1 MRRSSIIVALVATTL
16 ALAVSEPTEAATGG
30 MSKSQITTMELSINK
45 ALSQAAARPT
55 SSVSCN
61 SSGTSCLLSFRYDAT
76 RRCSAGGSIHVLGT
90 LSGTASRTSLNP
102 GSVWLHGN
110 ITVSI
115 LNWRCIGGWVVNG
128 DPYVSYA
135 LRIDT
140 HSIFSALTLSQS
152 GGWLATTPK
161 GVKPAQKQSCQTHG
175 SVSYGSFLG
184 GRATQH
190 VRCVP
195 GGAYDITQKF

>member
-1 MRRSSIIVALVATTL
+1 MRKSSIVVTLIAATL
-16 ALAVSEPTEAATGG
+16 ALAVSPPTEAAAGG
-30 MSKSQITTMELSINK
+30 MTKSQIAAMEMSINK
-45 ALSQAAARPT
+45 AVAQATARPT
-55 SSVSCN
+55 PSVSCN
-61 SSGTSCLLSFRYDAT
+61 KSGTSCLLSFRYDAT
-76 RRCSAGGSIHVLGT
+76 RRCSMGGSIHVLGT
-90 LSGTASRTSLNP
+90 LSGTASRSSLNP

-115 LNWRCIGGWVVNG
+115 MNWRCVGGWVVNG

-135 LRIDT
+135 LGIDT

-161 GVKPAQKQSCQTHG
+161 GAKPALKQSCQTQG

-195 GGAYDITQKF
+195 GGAYDVTQKF